1 MNRDNSSEDLKATV
15 NEDRLNGKV
24 FYLSAGL
31 VLAFALFTIFFN
43 AQATVALDA
52 TLDWVASTFGWY
64 YFAIAS
70 VYIVFVMFLASSRY
84 GDIKLGPKHSK
95 PEFSMLSWASML
107 FAAGIGI
114 DLMFFSVAEPIA
126 QYMQP
131 PVGQGQTIDAAR
143 QAITLTIF
151 HYGLT
156 GWCMYALLGIA
167 LGYFSYRYNLPLT
180 VRSALY
186 PIFGDKINGWIGHLV
201 DVAAILGAIFG
212 LATTCGIGVVQ
223 LNYGLSLLF
232 GVQEGLTVQAWL
244 VVFAVTISIISATTG
259 VDKGVKFLAEMNVYF
274 AIGLLLFILLL
285 GNSTFLLNSLVL
297 NIGDYVSR
305 FPSMTLDTFAYHQD
319 SNPQTGQWVKD
330 WTLFFWAWWVAWS
343 PFVGLFLARISRGR
357 TIREFVLGTLI
368 IPLLFTIAWLSIMGN
383 SALYQVI
390 HGNLQFAQEI
400 LAKPELGFYKL
411 LSFYPWFSFTAVLAF
426 ITGLLFYVTSA
437 DSGAIV
443 LGSFCYRLKDVNS
456 DAPNWIRIFWSVVIG
471 VLTIAMMMS
480 NGITTLQKA
489 TVIMGLPFS
498 FVMILVMLG
507 LFKSLRLEDYRN
519 QSTSLNAAPVVGN
532 VDILN
537 WKQRLSRVMHHPGR
551 KATVQMLD
559 TICKPALEEVMREL
573 ESKGVQATIVF
584 NNMTD
589 EHDHDL
595 YHIDLSVGLHDE
607 QNFIYQIWPQRYH
620 APEFSRRS
628 KLGNTFYYRLET
640 FLFEGSQGN
649 DLMGYSK
656 EQVINDVL
664 DKYERHLTFLH
675 LNREKTAGKSLSF
688 PDPSDS

>member
-1 MNRDNSSEDLKATV
+1 MSQNNSSNSNKAMPAK
-15 NEDRLNGKV
+15 DQLNHTV
-24 FYLSAGL
+24 FYVSAGL
-31 VLAFALFTIFFN
+31 VLAFSLLTIFFN
-43 AQATVALDA
+43 AQATAILDA
-52 TLDWVASTFGWY
+52 VVNWVSSSFGWY
-64 YFAIAS
+64 YFAIATT
-70 VYIVFVMFLASSRY
+70 YIVFVISIACSRY

-114 DLMFFSVAEPIA
+114 DLMFFSVAEPIT
-126 QYMQP
+126 QYMNP
-131 PVGQGQTIDAAR
+131 PTGPGQTIEAAR
-143 QAITLTIF
+143 QAINLTIF

-156 GWCMYALLGIA
+156 GWCMYALVGIA

-180 VRSALY
+180 IRSALY
-186 PIFGDKINGWIGHLV
+186 PIFGDKINGVIGHLV
-201 DVAAILGAIFG
+201 DIAAILGAIFG

-223 LNYGLSLLF
+223 LNYGLTTLF
-232 GVQEGLTVQAWL
+232 GIQEGLGVQSWL
-244 VVFAVTISIISATTG
+244 VVFAVVITIISATTG
-259 VDKGVKFLAEMNVYF
+259 VDKGVKFFAELNVYF
-274 AIGLLLFILLL
+274 AIGLLLFILFL
-285 GNSTFLLNSLVL
+285 GDTTFLLNSFVL
-297 NIGDYVSR
+297 NIGDYISR
-305 FPSMTLDTFAYHQD
+305 FPFMTLDTFAYHQNEGPAT
-319 SNPQTGQWVKD
+319 SQWLKD

-357 TIREFVLGTLI
+357 TIREFVIGTLI

-443 LGSFCYRLKDVNS
+443 LGSFCYKLKDVNS

-471 VLTIAMMMS
+471 LLTIAMLMS
-480 NGITTLQKA
+480 NGISSLQKA

-498 FVMILVMLG
+498 FVMIFVMIGIL
-507 LFKSLRLEDYRN
+507 KSLRLEDYRN

-551 KATVQMLD
+551 KNTVDMLNK
-559 TICKPALEEVMREL
+559 TCQPALEEVMKEL
-573 ESKGVQATIVF
+573 KSKGVEVS
-584 NNMTD
+584 MTVSPMTEELD
-589 EHDHDL
+589 AEL
-595 YHIDLSVGLHDE
+595 YHIDLTVGLNEE

-628 KLGNTFYYRLET
+628 QLGNTYYYRLET

-675 LNREKTAGKSLSF
+675 LNRETTAGKTLSF
-688 PDPSDS
+688 PDPNDS